1 MLAHASA
8 EFNDSPSLRDA
19 EKMGSL
25 VCISHSSKR
34 ENRTMNDISAATK
47 DKLVTDFRV
56 VIADAEELLR
66 MTANQAG
73 DKVADLRLRV
83 QDHLAT
89 ARVKLA
95 ETEAAIVDQTKAVAR
110 ATDDYVHDNPW
121 RSIGIGAGI
130 GFIVG
135 LLIGRR

>member
-1 MLAHASA
+1 
-8 EFNDSPSLRDA
+8 
-19 EKMGSL
+19 
-25 VCISHSSKR
+25 
-34 ENRTMNDISAATK
+34 MNDISAVTK

-110 ATDDYVHDNPW
+110 ATDD
-121 RSIGIGAGI
+121 
-130 GFIVG
+130 
-135 LLIGRR
+135 